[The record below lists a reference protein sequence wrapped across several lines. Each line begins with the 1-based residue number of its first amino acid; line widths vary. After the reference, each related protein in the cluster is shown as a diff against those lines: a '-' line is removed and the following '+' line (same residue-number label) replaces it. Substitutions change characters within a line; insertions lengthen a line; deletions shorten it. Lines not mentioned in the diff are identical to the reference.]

1 MAEDSRTSLA
11 TEHGRY
17 RALMEISSAL
27 ASQPNLQAALQ
38 SLRNLLSK
46 VVAFDSVA
54 LLLLDDREHTL
65 RLIALGRGPDTPR
78 VDMGIEAPYIGTAID
93 RALTERKPVFIH
105 DIQEELRKTPELV
118 ARIPV
123 DIPQSCCVFPVL
135 TSRKVLGVLVF
146 SSAKADEFGAD
157 DLELMSSV
165 SSHVAVALESALAF
179 DATEEYEREL
189 GRERDRLKL
198 LLKIN
203 NHIVTKLDIHEL
215 FHSAAASIR
224 EYFGNDFSIFSLIDQ
239 QAQQF
244 ECAAL
249 DFPESWGFM
258 TDRTVKKMTPE
269 DTEKMRTRTI
279 EILSKGEI
287 DSLPEVVTEPL
298 RAESIVSMAVVPLV
312 ISQGPVG
319 VLALGSRRLNHFKQT
334 DADLLTQ
341 IGYQISLALENAVA
355 YGRLTTSK
363 DRLEDERLYLESEI
377 RAESNFDDIVG
388 HSPALMKVLD
398 QVAVVAPTES
408 SVLLYGETGTGKELI
423 ARAIHNLSSRRER
436 TFVRLNCAAI
446 PSGLVESELFGHEK
460 GAFTGALMLKRG
472 RFELADKG
480 TLFLDEIG
488 DISLELQPK
497 LLRALQEREFER
509 LGSTK
514 TIRVNVRLIAA
525 THRDLA
531 AMIRNGQFREDLFYR
546 LSVFPLEIPPL
557 RERREDIPLLVHY
570 FVSRLSRRMRKRIK
584 TVPKQVMD
592 ALVSCDWPGNIRELR
607 NLLERAIILTQGE
620 ELNVPLAE
628 LQMAQTRSS
637 APRVSSF
644 QAAEREAILNAL
656 KLSNG
661 RLSGPGGAAESLGL
675 KRTTLQNK
683 MRRLNI
689 SSKDFQ
695 RLL

>member
-65 RLIALGRGPDTPR
+65 RLIALGHGPDTPR

-93 RALTERKPVFIH
+93 RALTERKPVFIQ
-105 DIQEELRKTPELV
+105 DIQEELRKTPDLV

-146 SSAKADEFGAD
+146 SSAKADEFGPD

-179 DATEEYEREL
+179 DAAEEYEREL

-224 EYFGNDFSIFSLIDQ
+224 EYFGNDFSSFWLIDQ

-249 DFPESWGFM
+249 DFPESWGFL
-258 TDRTVKKMTPE
+258 TDRTVKMTPE
-269 DTEKMRTRTI
+269 DAERMRTRTI
-279 EILSKGEI
+279 EIWSRPEL
-287 DSLPEVVTEPL
+287 DRLPEVVTAPL
-298 RAESIVSMAVVPLV
+298 RAESIVSMATVPLV
-312 ISQGPVG
+312 ISQGPLG
-319 VLALGSRRLNHFKQT
+319 ALALGSRRVNHFKQT

-388 HSPALMKVLD
+388 HSPALKKVLD

-460 GAFTGALMLKRG
+460 GAFTGALMQKRG
-472 RFELADKG
+472 RIELADKG

-525 THRDLA
+525 THRDLS

-570 FVSRLSRRMRKRIK
+570 FVSRLSRRMRKQIK

-637 APRVSSF
+637 TPRVSSF

-689 SSKDFQ
+689 SSKDLQ
-695 RLL
+695 RLP